1 MDNSSGRATH
11 AVGRVAR
18 PRRLGYTS
26 LMQVEILDGLARV
39 DAAAWNLLVGDA
51 SPFLEWG
58 WLASLEESGCVAP
71 ASGWLP
77 QHLVVADG
85 GQWVGACPLYLKGH
99 SDGEFVF
106 DHGWAEA
113 AERGGIAYYPKLL
126 VAVPFTPATGARF
139 LVHPDADRAAV
150 ASTLAAA
157 LTALC
162 RRHEL
167 SSVHV
172 NFCLPEEAA
181 LLSTLGF
188 ERRVGFQFQWHN
200 AAGWRSFDD
209 YLGALRSKRRNQVR
223 REQRE
228 LAAQGIEIA
237 ALTGDEIPDAAF
249 APMFRLYLTTIDKLY
264 WGQRYLNARL
274 FDLLRQRWK
283 HRLCFVLARRQ
294 GTLVAGTMNV
304 IKGPTM
310 YGRYWGAFE
319 ELRHLHFNVCYY
331 AAIDFC
337 LRRGLTRFEPG
348 AGGSFKHLR
357 GFDARPTESMHFVRD
372 PRLAA
377 AVRRFLATERDAVAH
392 EVEARDARSAFRR

>member
-1 MDNSSGRATH
+1 M
-11 AVGRVAR
+11 RVE
-18 PRRLGYTS
+18 
-26 LMQVEILDGLARV
+26 VLDGLAQV
-39 DAAAWNLLVGDA
+39 DAAAWDLLVGDE

-58 WLASLEESGCVAP
+58 WLASLEKSECVSP

-77 QHLVVADG
+77 QHLVVSDRG
-85 GQWVGACPLYLKGH
+85 RWVGACPLYLKSH

-113 AERGGIAYYPKLL
+113 AERGGITYYPKLL

-139 LVHPDADRAAV
+139 LVHPDADRPEV
-150 ASTLAAA
+150 VRTLASA

-162 RRHEL
+162 RRSAL

-172 NFCLPEEAA
+172 NFCLPAEAA
-181 LLSTLGF
+181 LLATLGF
-188 ERRVGFQFQWHN
+188 ERRVGFQFQWIN
-200 AAGWRSFDD
+200 DAGWRCFDD
-209 YLGALRSKRRNQVR
+209 YLAALRSKRRNQVR

-228 LAAQGIEIA
+228 LAAQGIDIVTLA
-237 ALTGDEIPDAAF
+237 GDEIPDTAF
-249 APMFRLYLTTIDKLY
+249 APMFRLYRTTVDKLF

-274 FDLLRQRWK
+274 FELLCRHWK
-283 HRLCFVLARRQ
+283 QRLCFVLARRR
-294 GTLVAGTMNV
+294 GSVVAGTMNV
-304 IKGPTM
+304 IKGGAM

-337 LRRGLTRFEPG
+337 LRHGLTRFEPG

-372 PRLAA
+372 PRLAE
-377 AVRRFLATERDAVAH
+377 AVRRYLAVERDAIGY
-392 EVEARDARSAFRR
+392 ELQARREQTAFKR